1 MANLQIYS
9 SANIYVDGNLLAQ
22 EISITV
28 RRSTNSNPVSTVVGG
43 YSGESPGAATVE
55 IDVDNA
61 VPSSDF
67 ELNPGAY
74 MNNLGVAEIAIFAAG
89 KTLVVKGFIVEDSFT
104 HGVANAAGLSFKF
117 RGKYDGDWT

>member
-1 MANLQIYS
+1 V
-9 SANIYVDGNLLAQ
+9 YVDGKLLAQ
-22 EISITV
+22 EISVTV

-43 YSGESPGAATVE
+43 YSGESPGAPTVE

-61 VPSSDF
+61 VPSGDF

-74 MNNLGVAEIAIFAAG
+74 MGNLGVAEISIFAASR
-89 KTLVVKGFIVEDSFT
+89 TITVKGFIIEDSFT
-104 HGVANAAGLSFKF
+104 HGVSAAAGLSFKF